1 MRVAIAANPQH
12 AFLLRPAQPADLEA
26 LIALRLEAL
35 RTNPTAFGGDYEH
48 SLKQPPG
55 YWLSRFLPEPNAGQV
70 VVTEA
75 DDGQLLGTAG
85 ISRQM
90 GPKTLHSAS
99 IWGIYVLPEFRGQ
112 RITGAMLEACFAWG
126 RTHGVLIVKLGVVT
140 DNLPAIRSYQR
151 AGFSIYGTEPQAI
164 FYDGRYYDEFLM
176 CKSLR

>member
-1 MRVAIAANPQH
+1 MPGNYLIRATA
-12 AFLLRPAQPADLEA
+12 PADLEA
-26 LIALRLEAL
+26 LIEMRLEAL
-35 RTNPTAFGGDYEH
+35 RDNPTVFGGDYEQ
-48 SLKQPPG
+48 SLKQPQN

-85 ISRQM
+85 ISRQI

-99 IWGIYVLPEFRGQ
+99 IWGVYVRPEYRGQ
-112 RITGAMLEACFAWG
+112 RMTGAMLEACFAWG
-126 RTHGVLIVKLGVVT
+126 RSRGVLIVKLGVVT
-140 DNLPAIRSYQR
+140 ANLPAIRSYQR

-164 FYDGRYYDEFLM
+164 FYDGCYYDEFLM